1 MVNQLSLLI
10 VIIFGVVLI
19 FNNHID
25 KLKGHDIIISFSGK
39 LDVEVLNN
47 ALVVVEKKLLER
59 DLPLKYTKKI
69 YNVLVECLQNIFH
82 HGIKDENGDAECI
95 FSVSFFENKFHIYS
109 GNLIPNSISQSINQ
123 KISSVNKLTEDDVV
137 NQYRKVLDNGIISD
151 KGGSG
156 LGFLDMKRKTK
167 NNIGFDFF
175 PFGENTFFMLNL
187 TINIK
192 S

>member
-1 MVNQLSLLI
+1 MVKQATHIFVS
-10 VIIFGVVLI
+10 IFGVVVY
-19 FNNHID
+19 FEEHIS
-25 KLKGHDIIISFSGK
+25 KLKGHDIIISFGGN

-47 ALVVVEKKLLER
+47 ALVIVEKKLIEK
-59 DLPLKYTKKI
+59 DMHLKYTKKI

-82 HGIKDENGDAECI
+82 HGIKNEEGNAQCV
-95 FSVSFFENKFHIYS
+95 FSVSFFQNKFYIYS
-109 GNLIPNSISQSINQ
+109 GNFVPNTIVNSLSQ
-123 KISSVNKLTEDDVV
+123 KINEVNKLSSDEVV

-167 NNIGFDFF
+167 NNIGYDFSAA
-175 PFGENTFFMLNL
+175 GDHTFFMLNL